1 MPWSTIYQI
10 LGFIGGFLVLIST
23 VGSWYYGKIE
33 DKEKQLQIDSLGTQN
48 FLMMHAMENSGQAKW
63 HRDEKGKIT
72 GVIVELSGNAASKSS
87 ASATLSVEPT
97 QKPIVPTT

>member
-33 DKEKQLQIDSLGTQN
+33 DKKKQLEIESLGTQN
-48 FLMMHAMENSGQAKW
+48 SLMMHAMENSGQAKW
-63 HRDEKGKIT
+63 HRDEKGEIT
-72 GVIVELSGNAASKSS
+72 GVIVNLSGEATSEASAA
-87 ASATLSVEPT
+87 ATLSARRAD
-97 QKPIVPTT
+97 